1 MNSFLIAAYT
11 PADDAGARAL
21 CKIPVSGNIVLALE
35 REPNYYAGA
44 LLQCETPEIYVCRDA
59 QTDSICGLFG
69 VGYRRVFIDGQVQN
83 QRYFADLRI
92 APAYQKS
99 RLLYQIIQY
108 MKARQLTPTGED
120 AATTLVFTDN
130 LVMQTLL
137 KKRKGDTQVPC
148 YHFVCNYLTQ
158 IIPLSSRK
166 NPFNNHFNYT
176 IRKAT
181 IEDAGLMQSF
191 LCANAPQKQGY
202 PYYDYT
208 QMEGVYYQNL
218 DLKDYYLAF
227 ESGQLVGYCA
237 VWHQKAIK
245 QTRIVSYSRLFALA
259 RPFVNAFSKIMGG
272 FQLPPVDS
280 ILNYFYIHNILISNN
295 STLIFET
302 LLHHIQ
308 QEYQQKSYH
317 YFMVGLCE
325 GDDLLSIFARIPQK
339 RTVEGKVYAVND
351 RIAPPAYLNTKLRN
365 HYIEIGRI

>member
-44 LLQCETPEIYVCRDA
+44 LLQCEMPEIYVCRDP
-59 QTDSICGLFG
+59 QTDYICGLFG
-69 VGYRRVFIDGQVQN
+69 VGYRRVFIEGQIQN

-99 RLLYQIIQY
+99 RLLYHIIQY
-108 MKARQLTPTGED
+108 MKARQLTPTGEN

-137 KKRKGDTQVPC
+137 KKRKGNTQVPC
-148 YHFVCNYLTQ
+148 YHFICNYLTQ

-166 NPFNNHFNYT
+166 NPFNHHSNYT

-181 IEDAGLMQSF
+181 MEDASLMQAF
-191 LCANAPQKQGY
+191 LLENAPQKQGY
-202 PYYDYT
+202 PYYNYA
-208 QMEGVYYQNL
+208 QMDNTYYQNL
-218 DLKDYYLAF
+218 DLSDYYLAF
-227 ESGQLVGYCA
+227 EAGQFVGYCA
-237 VWHQKAIK
+237 VWHQKPIK
-245 QTRIVSYSRLFALA
+245 QTRIVAYSQLFALA
-259 RPFVNAFSKIMGG
+259 RPFVNAFSKIVGG
-272 FQLPPVDS
+272 FQLPPANTV
-280 ILNYFYIHNILISNN
+280 LNYFYIHNILILNN
-295 STLIFET
+295 SIPVFET

-308 QEYQQKSYH
+308 KEYQQKSYH

-325 GDDLLSIFARIPQK
+325 GDDLLTIFAPILQK
-339 RTVEGKVYAVND
+339 RTVQGKVYAVND
-351 RIAPPAYLNTKLRN
+351 RITPPAYIKQQK